1 MAKVKICGITN
12 LEDALTAQE
21 AGADILGFIF
31 AESPRRIDIIKAAEI
46 IDKLHPDMKVS
57 ALFVNEDK
65 DRVENTLR
73 ELGRVDLLQFHG
85 DETPDYCSQ
94 FKPRDVIKAFRIK
107 DKRSLAVIK
116 RYPDIDYLLLDS
128 YDKARYGGTGETF
141 DWSLAKKAKE
151 YDMPIFLA
159 GGLNP
164 DNIGE
169 AVVMVRPF
177 AVDVTSGVEKA
188 PGKKDP
194 ELIRRFI
201 AIAKSV

>member
-31 AESPRRIDIIKAAEI
+31 AESPRRIDAIKAAAI
-46 IDKLHPDMKVS
+46 IDKLHPDTKIS
-57 ALFVNEDK
+57 ALFVNEDR
-65 DRVENTLR
+65 DRAEDALKK
-73 ELGRVDLLQFHG
+73 LGRVDLLQFHG

-94 FKPRDVIKAFRIK
+94 FKARDVIKAFRIK
-107 DKRSLAVIK
+107 DERSLAVIK
-116 RYPDIDYLLLDS
+116 KYPDVDYLLLDT
-128 YDKARYGGTGETF
+128 YDKACYGGTGETF
-141 DWSLAKKAKE
+141 DWSIAKKAKE
-151 YDMPIFLA
+151 FDKPIFLA

>member
-31 AESPRRIDIIKAAEI
+31 AESPRRIDIIKAAAI
-46 IDKLHPDMKVS
+46 IDKLKPHIKVS

-65 DRVENTLR
+65 DKVEDALKK
-73 ELGRVDLLQFHG
+73 LGRVDLLQFHG
-85 DETPDYCSQ
+85 DETPDYCGQ
-94 FKPRDVIKAFRIK
+94 FKARDVIKAFRIK
-107 DKRSLAVIK
+107 DERSLAMIK
-116 RYPDIDYLLLDS
+116 RYSDVDYLLLDT

-141 DWSLAKKAKE
+141 DWSFAKKAKE
-151 YDMPIFLA
+151 YDIPMFLA